1 MYAAIIRSDNKC
13 ARQDQPDNT
22 QTRVDH
28 DEPKHYTT
36 YGSFGCC
43 LVAILLTSH
52 HKYDLTNQ
60 QN

>member
-1 MYAAIIRSDNKC
+1 MLPSLDRITNVRAKINQTIHKQESTMMSQSIIQR
-13 ARQDQPDNT
+13 T
-22 QTRVDH
+22 
-28 DEPKHYTT
+28 
-36 YGSFGCC
+36 GSFGRC